1 MKNSIPASGFIVT
14 VYANVDNS
22 KLSDSAF
29 RAFIRN
35 SIDTID
41 EVIAYKDEE
50 KIRNGKK

>member
-1 MKNSIPASGFIVT
+1 MKSTIPASSFIVT

-35 SIDTID
+35 SIETID

-50 KIRNGKK
+50 KRRNGKE